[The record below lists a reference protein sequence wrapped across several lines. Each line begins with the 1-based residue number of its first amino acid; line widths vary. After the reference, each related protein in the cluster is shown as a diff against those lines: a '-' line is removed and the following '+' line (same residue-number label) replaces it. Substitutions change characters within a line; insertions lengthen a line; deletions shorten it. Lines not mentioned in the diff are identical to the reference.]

1 MVHAFTSTGLTET
14 QYHSFGEAAGI
25 GSVMDRSIDTSES
38 FSMTLHTVDHV
49 KFLSDFFYLDW
60 LMLFEKTNS
69 GNWDTG
75 SLASYTCVQ
84 IT

>member
-1 MVHAFTSTGLTET
+1 MVHAFTSSGLTET

-25 GSVMDRSIDTSES
+25 GSVMDRSIDTSELS
-38 FSMTLHTVDHV
+38 SIFLLTVDHV

-60 LMLFEKTNS
+60 LMLFEITNR

-75 SLASYTCVQ
+75 SLASYTC
-84 IT
+84 TKYL